1 MLAPKAQEAL
11 MFDRIKTLM
20 TRWQDAKEIDALSE
34 RDLDDLGMTRDQ
46 VLAFSRMP
54 ADIADRVTHMA
65 AIFGLSDAD
74 LRRNQQDYRDIL
86 STCSTCRDR
95 AKCSHLLG
103 RGADAVASEAS
114 FCLNAEVFEARAAQ
128 PAA

>member
-1 MLAPKAQEAL
+1 

-54 ADIADRVTHMA
+54 ADIAD
-65 AIFGLSDAD
+65 

-103 RGADAVASEAS
+103 RGADALAAEAT
-114 FCLNAEVFEARAAQ
+114 FCLNAEVFEANTAQ

>member
-1 MLAPKAQEAL
+1 

-74 LRRNQQDYRDIL
+74 LHRDQSEYHEIL

-103 RGADAVASEAS
+103 RGADALAAEAT
-114 FCLNAEVFEARAAQ
+114 FCLNAEVFESHATQ

>member
-1 MLAPKAQEAL
+1 

-20 TRWQDAKEIDALSE
+20 TRWQDAKEIDAMSARE
-34 RDLDDLGMTRDQ
+34 LDDLGMTRDQ

-65 AIFGLSDAD
+65 AIFGLSAEEVQ
-74 LRRNQQDYRDIL
+74 RNQQDYHAIL

-95 AKCSHLLG
+95 TKCSHLLG
-103 RGADAVASEAS
+103 RGADALASEAS
-114 FCLNAEVFEARAAQ
+114 FCLNAEVFEANTTQ

>member
-1 MLAPKAQEAL
+1 
-11 MFDRIKTLM
+11 MFERIKTLM

-74 LRRNQQDYRDIL
+74 LHRNQQDYRDIL

-103 RGADAVASEAS
+103 RGADALAAEAT
-114 FCLNAEVFEARAAQ
+114 FCLNADVFEAHAAQ